1 MYAWK
6 KRKLRRLDKRS
17 TMRALGRQASW
28 SLMCACAFLLA
39 APPAPA
45 ADWSVPLAG
54 NAFRSQP
61 QAGRGGV
68 GQQGLRWNKAKEVYS
83 VFFHVDRPGEISLAL
98 EGRAELADMR
108 VEAQVNSEQF
118 KALLQA
124 EAPRAYPL
132 GSVQIAHAGYVR
144 VDLRCNAPSSAAAM
158 AEVSQLLVASSVDG
172 LVLDFVKSNEGNMFY
187 WGRRGPS
194 VHLAYQTPPNT
205 ELTYAYSEIT
215 VPEGQDQKGAYFMAN
230 GFGEGYFGFQ
240 VNSDTER
247 RVLFS
252 VWSPFRTD
260 NPSEI
265 PAEDRV
271 VTLAKGDGVHAQDF
285 GNEGSGGQSY
295 WIYPWKAG
303 VTYRFLTEVKPDGQ
317 GNTQYTSWFGQ
328 KQSDGK
334 HVDQWQLIAS
344 FRRPKTDRHL
354 SGFHAFLENFIPEF
368 GHLERLAEYG
378 NQWVCDVDGQWH
390 EVTRA
395 KLTGDNT
402 ARGRSRL
409 DYAGGADAD
418 HFFLRHCGFFDET
431 TPLDQIF
438 ERDASPAD
446 RPEIVF
452 EDLPRQ

>member
-1 MYAWK
+1 
-6 KRKLRRLDKRS
+6 
-17 TMRALGRQASW
+17 
-28 SLMCACAFLLA
+28 
-39 APPAPA
+39 
-45 ADWSVPLAG
+45 
-54 NAFRSQP
+54 
-61 QAGRGGV
+61 
-68 GQQGLRWNKAKEVYS
+68 
-83 VFFHVDRPGEISLAL
+83 
-98 EGRAELADMR
+98 MR
-108 VEAQVNSEQF
+108 VEIKVNGQKF
-118 KALLQA
+118 KALLQDEPA
-124 EAPRAYPL
+124 RTYPL
-132 GSVQIAHAGYVR
+132 GGVVVDHAGYVR
-144 VDLRCNAPSSAAAM
+144 VDLRCDQPASPAAKAEISDLVVTSSI
-158 AEVSQLLVASSVDG
+158 DG
-172 LVLDFVKSNEGNMFY
+172 LVLDCVKSNEGNMFY

-205 ELTYAYSEIT
+205 DLTYAYSEIT
-215 VPEGQDQKGAYFMAN
+215 VPQGEDQEGAYFMAN

-260 NPSEI
+260 NPAEI

-295 WIYPWKAG
+295 WIHPWKAG

-317 GNTQYTSWFGQ
+317 GNTQYTSWFGE
-328 KQSDGK
+328 KQAGDK
-334 HVDQWQLIAS
+334 QADQWHLIAS
-344 FRRPKTDRHL
+344 FKRPKTDRHL
-354 SGFHAFLENFIPEF
+354 TRFHSFLENFIPDY
-368 GHLERLAEYG
+368 GHLERSAAYG

-409 DYAGGADAD
+409 DYAGGAEAD

>member
-1 MYAWK
+1 MCTCLSAV
-6 KRKLRRLDKRS
+6 L
-17 TMRALGRQASW
+17 ASQVN
-28 SLMCACAFLLA
+28 A
-39 APPAPA
+39 ADA

-61 QAGRGGV
+61 EPGKGGMGQAAV
-68 GQQGLRWNKAKEVYS
+68 RWNSPNEVYS
-83 VFFHVDRPGEISLAL
+83 VFFHVDRPAELTLAL
-98 EGRAELADMR
+98 KGRAESAAMR
-108 VEAQVNSEQF
+108 VEIKVNGEEF
-118 KALLQA
+118 KALLQD
-124 EAPRAYPL
+124 APVRAYPL
-132 GSVQIAHAGYVR
+132 GRVVVDHAGYVR
-144 VDLRCNAPSSAAAM
+144 VDLRCEQPASSAAL
-158 AEVSQLLVASSVDG
+158 AEVSDLLVTSSVDG
-172 LVLDFVKSNEGNMFY
+172 LVLDCVKNNEGNMFY

-205 ELTYAYSEIT
+205 DLTYAYSEIT
-215 VPEGQDQKGAYFMAN
+215 VPQGQDQKGAYFMAN

-260 NPSEI
+260 NPAEI

-271 VTLAKGDGVHAQDF
+271 VTLGKGKGVHAQDF

-295 WIYPWKAG
+295 WIHPWKAG

-317 GNTQYTSWFGQ
+317 GNTQYTSWFGEKRLGE
-328 KQSDGK
+328 KQSGDK
-334 HVDQWQLIAS
+334 QVDQWQLIAS
-344 FRRPKTDRHL
+344 FKRPKTNRHL
-354 SGFHAFLENFIPEF
+354 TGFHSFLENFIPEY

-418 HFFLRHCGFFDET
+418 HFFLRHCGFFDKST
-431 TPLDQIF
+431 ALDQIF
-438 ERDASPAD
+438 ERDASSAD